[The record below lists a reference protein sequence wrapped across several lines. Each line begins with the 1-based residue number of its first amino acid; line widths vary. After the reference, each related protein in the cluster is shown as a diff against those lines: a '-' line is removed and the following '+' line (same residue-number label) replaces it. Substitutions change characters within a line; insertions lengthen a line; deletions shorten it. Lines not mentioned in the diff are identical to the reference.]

1 MYVINIY
8 VSTKFCVCALNGD
21 ILTIASVLVLLE
33 TIAII
38 TCTEVRSVGVRTC
51 VTTTL
56 YIGVSACL

>member
-1 MYVINIY
+1 MIIVELCTYLL
-8 VSTKFCVCALNGD
+8 VCALNGG
-21 ILTIASVLVLLE
+21 ILTIASVLVLLK

-56 YIGVSACL
+56 DIGVSACL